1 MPDLEFGLFEDVEVC
16 PGSNVVNPRL
26 LRPILWAQVA
36 ARLGP
41 TASSSKEFS
50 LLDYRYLRCR
60 LSRHQFGGV
69 GCRYVGARSGSL
81 HPSQSS

>member
-50 LLDYRYLRCR
+50 LLDHSDLRR
-60 LSRHQFGGV
+60 RHTSHQ
-69 GCRYVGARSGSL
+69 RGSIL
-81 HPSQSS
+81 